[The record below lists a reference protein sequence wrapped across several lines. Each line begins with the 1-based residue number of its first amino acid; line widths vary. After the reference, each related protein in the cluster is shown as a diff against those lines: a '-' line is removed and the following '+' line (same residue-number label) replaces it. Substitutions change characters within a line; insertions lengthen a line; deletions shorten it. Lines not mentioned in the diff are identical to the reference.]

1 MIMDKNKNL
10 NLAKEIT
17 DFCKERSKQPVCKA
31 KPSKSFLQTIITSF
45 IALAI
50 AGGVAE
56 PNHGS
61 WWAAEY

>member
-1 MIMDKNKNL
+1 MDKNKTQ

-17 DFCKERSKQPVCKA
+17 DFCKERSKQPSGKVKT
-31 KPSKSFLQTIITSF
+31 PKSLLQTILTSF

-50 AGGVAE
+50 VGGGAE

-61 WWAAEY
+61 WWAM

>member
-1 MIMDKNKNL
+1 MDKNKTQ

-17 DFCKERSKQPVCKA
+17 DFCKERSKHPSRKA
-31 KPSKSFLQTIITSF
+31 KTPKSLLQTILTSF

-50 AGGVAE
+50 VGGGAE

-61 WWAAEY
+61 WWAM